1 MISSKHYQ
9 QMRRSKKILLT
20 INQHVL
26 NMKENTCCI
35 DENVDCINN
44 KINQTTSTIE
54 LQQETLMKSLPPLVS
69 FTDEFI

>member
-1 MISSKHYQ
+1 MP
-9 QMRRSKKILLT
+9 LT

-35 DENVDCINN
+35 DEYVDCINN
-44 KINQTTSTIE
+44 KINQTTLTIE